1 MVKEFTVLDE
11 TVLAIEDFI
20 YDNFYDYEKVFDG
33 IEIYEDMQ
41 GGVVIEIYN
50 RNLGVDLYEL
60 FYNEG
65 FEVIADKDY

>member
-1 MVKEFTVLDE
+1 MAKEFTVLDE